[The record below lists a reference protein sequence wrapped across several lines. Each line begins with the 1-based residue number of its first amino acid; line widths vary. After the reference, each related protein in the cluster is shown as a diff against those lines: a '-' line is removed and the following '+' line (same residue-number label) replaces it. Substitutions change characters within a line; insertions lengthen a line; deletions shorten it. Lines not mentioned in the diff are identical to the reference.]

1 MSHSFK
7 TQRRASRKMAAMN
20 SHHLVRP
27 QTAALPP
34 GPPCRF
40 FGFPEL
46 FKLGR
51 DYLGRLGGLQRR
63 YGDIV
68 YMRFGSYRDY
78 SFFHPEQL
86 RELLLGAHEQMIRWE
101 RATEVFSDVHGQSV
115 LVAEGAAWGQKRR
128 MLQPGFGPK
137 RVAGFAAA
145 MVAAGSEALDG
156 WPDQAQLDLDFEQA
170 MTRLTMDVILRTLF
184 SSAAN
189 AESRLAENAV
199 RVLSEEGMR
208 EMYWPRSAPLWAP
221 WKASKRRAMAA
232 LDGLIRGHIAARR
245 SHLGAAPDDLLNML
259 MQLRHEDGQPLSDT
273 ELRDECM
280 TTFLAGH
287 ETSAAALTWWGWC
300 MAANPAAAA
309 QASAEV
315 ERVLGGRKPGF
326 DDLPALSYLGQTIK
340 ETLRLYPAA
349 PALMSRRT
357 TAPIEI
363 AGLTVPAGAL
373 IRLTPGVTQRDARW
387 FPEPEAFRPERFAP
401 DAAEIPR
408 GAYLPFGAG
417 PRVCLGS
424 HFAQTEISLIA
435 ALLLQRYELRA
446 VPGAPAPKPV
456 LNITLRPA
464 KPLQL
469 RLVRRAAA
477 PHDGAD
483 GHRSHWQ

>member
-1 MSHSFK
+1 MHS
-7 TQRRASRKMAAMN
+7 
-20 SHHLVRP
+20 
-27 QTAALPP
+27 QTIATTPAALPP

-46 FKLGR
+46 FRLGR
-51 DYLGRLGGLQRR
+51 DYLGHLSRLQRR
-63 YGDIV
+63 YGDVV

-78 SFFHPEQL
+78 SFFHPEHL
-86 RELLLGAHEQMIRWE
+86 RELLLGSHEQMIRWE
-101 RATEVFSDVHGQSV
+101 RATEVFAAVHGHSV
-115 LVAEGAAWGQKRR
+115 LVAEGAAWSEKRR

-137 RVAGFAAA
+137 RVVGFAAA
-145 MVAAGSEALDG
+145 MVAAGSEGLAS
-156 WPDQAQLDLDFEQA
+156 WHEQAQLDLDFEQA
-170 MTRLTMDVILRTLF
+170 MTHLTMDVILRTLF
-184 SSAAN
+184 SSSAT
-189 AESRLAENAV
+189 AEARLAEDAV
-199 RVLSEEGMR
+199 RVLSIEGMR
-208 EMYWPRSAPLWAP
+208 EMYWPKSAPLWAP
-221 WKASKRRAMAA
+221 WKAGKRHAMKA

-245 SHLGAAPDDLLNML
+245 GLKGAAPDDLLNML
-259 MQLRHEDGQPLSDT
+259 MQLRHEDGQALSDT

-280 TTFLAGH
+280 TIFLAGH

-309 QASAEV
+309 LARAEV
-315 ERVLGGRKPGF
+315 DRVLTGRTPCF
-326 DDLPALSYLGQTIK
+326 DDLAALPYLTQTIK

-357 TAPIEI
+357 TAAIEI

-387 FPEPEAFRPERFAP
+387 FPEPESFKPERFAA

-435 ALLLQRYELRA
+435 ALLLQRFELQRI
-446 VPGAPAPKPV
+446 PGSAAPEPV
-456 LNITLRPA
+456 LHITLRPKQA
-464 KPLQL
+464 L
-469 RLVRRAAA
+469 RLRLLRRA
-477 PHDGAD
+477 DGPRD
-483 GHRSHWQ
+483 GEDGRS

>member
-1 MSHSFK
+1 MMS
-7 TQRRASRKMAAMN
+7 AMN
-20 SHHLVRP
+20 SHPPLATRS
-27 QTAALPP
+27 AKIPP
-34 GPPCRF
+34 GPPCHF

-51 DYLGRLGGLQRR
+51 DYLGHLSGLHRR
-63 YGDIV
+63 YGDV
-68 YMRFGSYRDY
+68 VLMRFGSYRDY
-78 SFFHPEQL
+78 SFFHPEHM
-86 RELLLGAHEQMIRWE
+86 RELLLGAHDSMIRWE
-101 RATEVFSDVHGQSV
+101 RATEIFAAVHGQSV
-115 LVAEGAAWGQKRR
+115 LVAEGPAWGQKRR

-145 MVAAGSEALDG
+145 MVAAGSEALAS
-156 WPDQAQLDLDFEQA
+156 WPQDEQLDLDFEQA

-189 AESRLAENAV
+189 AEARLAESAV

-208 EMYWPRSAPLWAP
+208 EMYWPKSAPLWAP
-221 WKASKRRAMAA
+221 WKTGKRRAMKA

-245 SHLGAAPDDLLNML
+245 ALQGDAPDDLLNML
-259 MQLRHEDGQPLSDT
+259 MQMRHEDGQALSDT

-280 TTFLAGH
+280 TIFLAGH

-300 MAANPAAAA
+300 LAANPAAAA

-315 ERVLGGRKPGF
+315 DRVLGGRQPGF
-326 DDLPALSYLGQTIK
+326 DDLPALVYLGQTIK

-363 AGLTVPAGAL
+363 AGLSVPAGAL

-387 FPEPEAFRPERFAP
+387 FPEPEAFKPERFDP

-408 GAYLPFGAG
+408 GAYMPFGAG

-424 HFAQTEISLIA
+424 HFAQTEITLIA
-435 ALLLQRYELRA
+435 ALLLQRFELRA
-446 VPGAPAPKPV
+446 IPGAPAPKPV

-464 KPLQL
+464 KPLHL
-469 RLVRRAAA
+469 RLLRRAVA
-477 PHDGAD
+477 PRDGAD
-483 GHRSHWQ
+483 GPR